1 MQCFLMQPKEL
12 VLVHGMASSKRHQDL
27 ISQHTNQA
35 GSFPA
40 MEWKTPAISDKFQS
54 RFGRCPSTADSGDT
68 GLGTTPSDSTEDFCS
83 SSDSASFQPIR
94 TQISIP
100 TAHVMPSTAGILA
113 QMNSAAQDSRD
124 SRTKSSPLSK
134 PDPPNL
140 DMGGMSNGDVK
151 SAPVD
156 SVNRYRT
163 LVNELE
169 YHSLF
174 PNADKSCLDECGK
187 FNRPAI
193 EPTMN
198 QSALLDTFYGDPRFR
213 TETSNHGE
221 TGKDN
226 YGSLDRPYKTLPESK
241 TTSLAGNVYGP
252 QNGFL
257 PNYSNSAL
265 NAGSAFAGQQAL
277 QSQMWMREQMNT
289 KGYDAR
295 MPDRSCDLA
304 AWQHQQQLE
313 SIRLQV
319 EQMQLSAG
327 SRPYPSLYPSALQQD
342 TSKWD
347 ALIRANESLLKE
359 KELVIDRQKQQ
370 ISQLEQKV
378 RESELQVH
386 SALIG
391 RNPSYNDVYLL
402 RLQEAQRENTFLR
415 AQFAEQTSGFNKE
428 KAEAERKLAAVE
440 AEVRKFSETLK
451 ETAQKHS
458 EEMKKQEE
466 RVRGRDKHINSLKKK
481 CQKESEQN
489 REKQQRIETLERY
502 LADLPTLE
510 DYQKQSNQLKELE
523 RQCGQL
529 QDTVSDLERKLGE
542 ARAQCRER
550 VAQLES
556 QKEKELELISQVHS
570 LQEKVERSLEDGDRL
585 PMLDMEKLKAE
596 NSSLKEEV
604 ERAKKVIEK
613 QQKKMEQIASQIK
626 RLEEQGAQE
635 EGTSQALREDLAE
648 KESGLQQLRK
658 AMKELSAQNQEL
670 IERILTL
677 QEQIGQPG
685 QREAPQAENAQLT
698 QRLHGEMAACLYD
711 LQSLCNILNQRSQ
724 GRDPNLSLL
733 LGIRSMQ
740 YSCDDRDDWM
750 NPEVLAKKL
759 TEVQQLRHDVEELR
773 TTMSDRYAQDMGDN
787 CITQ

>member
-1 MQCFLMQPKEL
+1 
-12 VLVHGMASSKRHQDL
+12 
-27 ISQHTNQA
+27 
-35 GSFPA
+35 

-54 RFGRCPSTADSGDT
+54 RFGRCPSSADSGDT

-83 SSDSASFQPIR
+83 SSESSSFQPIK
-94 TQISIP
+94 TQITIP
-100 TAHVMPSTAGILA
+100 TAHVVPSTAGILA
-113 QMNSAAQDSRD
+113 QMNSVAQDSRD

-134 PDPPNL
+134 LDPPNL

-163 LVNELE
+163 LVNGLE

-174 PNADKSCLDECGK
+174 PNADQSCLDECGK

-198 QSALLDTFYGDPRFR
+198 QSALLDTFYGDSRFR
-213 TETSNHGE
+213 TETSNPGE

-226 YGSLDRPYKTLPESK
+226 YGSLDWPYKTLPESK
-241 TTSLAGNVYGP
+241 TTSSAGNVYGP
-252 QNGFL
+252 RNGFL

-265 NAGSAFAGQQAL
+265 NAGSAFTGQQAL

-289 KGYDAR
+289 KGYDPR
-295 MPDRSCDLA
+295 VPDRSCDLV
-304 AWQHQQQLE
+304 AWQQQQQLE

-327 SRPYPSLYPSALQQD
+327 SRQYPSLYPSALQQD
-342 TSKWD
+342 TSK
-347 ALIRANESLLKE
+347 
-359 KELVIDRQKQQ
+359 QKQQ

-386 SALIG
+386 NALIG
-391 RNPSYNDVYLL
+391 RNPSYSDVYLL

-415 AQFAEQTSGFNKE
+415 AQFADQTSSFNKE

-440 AEVRKFSETLK
+440 AEVRKLSETLK
-451 ETAQKHS
+451 ETTQKHS

-523 RQCGQL
+523 RQSGQL

-550 VAQLES
+550 AAQLES

-596 NSSLKEEV
+596 NNSLKEEV
-604 ERAKKVIEK
+604 ERAKRVIEK
-613 QQKKMEQIASQIK
+613 QQKKMEQIASQIR
-626 RLEEQGAQE
+626 RLEEQVIQE
-635 EGTSQALREDLAE
+635 EGTSQALREDLTE
-648 KESGLQQLRK
+648 KENGLQQLRK
-658 AMKELSAQNQEL
+658 AMKEQTLQLSAQNQEL
-670 IERILTL
+670 IERNLTL
-677 QEQIGQPG
+677 QEQLGQPG
-685 QREAPQAENAQLT
+685 QCEAPQAESAQLT
-698 QRLHGEMAACLYD
+698 QRLHREMAACLYD

-740 YSCDDRDDWM
+740 YSCDDREDWM

-759 TEVQQLRHDVEELR
+759 TEVQQLRRDVEELR

>member
-1 MQCFLMQPKEL
+1 
-12 VLVHGMASSKRHQDL
+12 MASSKRHQDL
-27 ISQHTNQA
+27 ISQHPNLA
-35 GSFPA
+35 GGSPA

-54 RFGRCPSTADSGDT
+54 RFGRCLSSADSGDT

-83 SSDSASFQPIR
+83 SSDSSSFQPIR
-94 TQISIP
+94 TQITIP
-100 TAHVMPSTAGILA
+100 TAHVVPSTAGILA
-113 QMNSAAQDSRD
+113 QMNSVAQDSRD

-134 PDPPNL
+134 LDPPNL
-140 DMGGMSNGDVK
+140 EMGGMSNGDVK

-163 LVNELE
+163 LVNGLE

-174 PNADKSCLDECGK
+174 PNADQSCLDECGK

-198 QSALLDTFYGDPRFR
+198 QSALLDTFYSDPRFR
-213 TETSNHGE
+213 TETSNPGE
-221 TGKDN
+221 TGKDS
-226 YGSLDRPYKTLPESK
+226 YDSLDRPYKTLPESK
-241 TTSLAGNVYGP
+241 TTSSAGNVYGLR
-252 QNGFL
+252 NGFL

-277 QSQMWMREQMNT
+277 QPQMWMREQMNT

-295 MPDRSCDLA
+295 VPDRSCDLA
-304 AWQHQQQLE
+304 AWQQQQQLE

-327 SRPYPSLYPSALQQD
+327 SRQYPSLYPSALQQD

-359 KELVIDRQKQQ
+359 KELVIERQKQQ

-415 AQFAEQTSGFNKE
+415 AQFADQTSSFNKE

-440 AEVRKFSETLK
+440 AEFRKLNETLK

-523 RQCGQL
+523 RQSGQL

-550 VAQLES
+550 AAQLES

-570 LQEKVERSLEDGDRL
+570 LQEKVEQSLEDGDRL

-596 NSSLKEEV
+596 NNSLKEEV
-604 ERAKKVIEK
+604 ERAKRVIEK
-613 QQKKMEQIASQIK
+613 QQKKMEQIASQIR
-626 RLEEQGAQE
+626 RLEEQVIQE
-635 EGTSQALREDLAE
+635 EGTSQALREDLTE
-648 KESGLQQLRK
+648 KENGLQQLRK

-670 IERILTL
+670 IERNLTL
-677 QEQIGQPG
+677 QEQLGQPG
-685 QREAPQAENAQLT
+685 QCEAPQAESAQLT

-740 YSCDDRDDWM
+740 YSCDDREDWM

-759 TEVQQLRHDVEELR
+759 TEVQQLRRDVEELR